1 MPDYYAV
8 LGLEKGASR
17 DEVKKAFRKLAAE
30 YHPDKAT
37 GNEAKYKE
45 ITEAYAVLG
54 DEKKK
59 AEYDR
64 YGHAAAG
71 GGGAGFGGFSW
82 SDFAQGFGGNGG
94 SFQFDINDIFENFG
108 FGGGRQEKAR
118 GRDISIDINLTFSES
133 IFGTARSVLLTK
145 NSLCSHCEGTGAK
158 KGSAQV
164 SCTTCNGNGKIRE
177 TRQSIM
183 GTFQTVRECATCHG
197 TGKVPKERCGH
208 CAGAGVMRAEEEITI
223 KVPAGISHG
232 EVIRMTARG
241 EAMPH
246 GQPGDLYIKVH
257 VESHP
262 TIKRDGATLYTKLGI
277 KLSDALLG
285 GEHKVE
291 TLDGTVTVTIPQGIT
306 HGELLRIKG
315 KGVPVDAKTRG
326 DFMVRVE
333 IALPKSLSK
342 SAKKLIEELKKEG
355 L

>member
-1 MPDYYAV
+1 MKDYYEV

-30 YHPDKAT
+30 YHPDKKT
-37 GNEAKYKE
+37 GDEAKYKE

-71 GGGAGFGGFSW
+71 GGAGFGGFNW
-82 SDFAQGFGGNGG
+82 ADFQQGFGGQGG
-94 SFQFDINDIFENFG
+94 SFEFDLGDIFENFG
-108 FGGGRQEKAR
+108 FGGGRSKQAR
-118 GRDISIDINLTFSES
+118 GRDISIDINLSFSEAV
-133 IFGTARSVLLTK
+133 FGVTRSVLLTK
-145 NSLCSHCEGTGAK
+145 NSACTHCDGTGAK
-158 KGSAQV
+158 KGTAQTT
-164 SCTTCNGNGKIRE
+164 CTTCNGNGKIRE
-177 TRQSIM
+177 TKQSIM

-197 TGKVPKERCGH
+197 TGKVPKERCPH

-223 KVPAGISHG
+223 KVPAGIESG
-232 EVIRMTARG
+232 EVIRMTGRG

-246 GQPGDLYIKVH
+246 GVPGDLYIKVH
-257 VESHP
+257 VEGHA
-262 TIKRDGATLYTKLGI
+262 TIKRDGSTLYSKLGV
-277 KLSDALLG
+277 KFTDALLG
-285 GEHKVE
+285 AEYKVE
-291 TLDGTVTVTIPQGIT
+291 TLEGPITLTIPAGIT

-315 KGVPVDAKTRG
+315 KGVPVDGRTRG

-333 IALPKSLSK
+333 INFPKSLSK
-342 SAKKLIEELKKEG
+342 SAKKLVEELKKEG